1 MTENVVDCS
10 KASLITVKIL
20 LRFLTEKRLLHFVYI
35 FIEFSELRL

>member
-10 KASLITVKIL
+10 PALITVKIL
-20 LRFLTEKRLLHFVYI
+20 FEVFNRKKITSLFYI